1 MKEFQSIILK
11 FVKNHERHKKYLAF
25 LMALSI
31 MVSFAVPFSLIMP
44 AISMTAEDA
53 QYADDMPTMYSASG
67 KESHTTRQHPH
78 GPARPI
84 LISLVWQMRFLV
96 RMRMVIRQR
105 ILQIILH
112 QHQFG
117 W

>member
-44 AISMTAEDA
+44 AISMTAEGC
-53 QYADDMPTMYSASG
+53 SVC
-67 KESHTTRQHPH
+67 R
-78 GPARPI
+78 
-84 LISLVWQMRFLV
+84 
-96 RMRMVIRQR
+96 
-105 ILQIILH
+105 
-112 QHQFG
+112 
-117 W
+117 

>member
-67 KESHTTRQHPH
+67 KRKSYYSSASAWSGETKY
-78 GPARPI
+78 
-84 LISLVWQMRFLV
+84 
-96 RMRMVIRQR
+96 
-105 ILQIILH
+105 
-112 QHQFG
+112 
-117 W
+117 

>member
-67 KESHTTRQHPH
+67 KESHTTRQHPAWS
-78 GPARPI
+78 GETKY
-84 LISLVWQMRFLV
+84 
-96 RMRMVIRQR
+96 
-105 ILQIILH
+105 
-112 QHQFG
+112 
-117 W
+117 